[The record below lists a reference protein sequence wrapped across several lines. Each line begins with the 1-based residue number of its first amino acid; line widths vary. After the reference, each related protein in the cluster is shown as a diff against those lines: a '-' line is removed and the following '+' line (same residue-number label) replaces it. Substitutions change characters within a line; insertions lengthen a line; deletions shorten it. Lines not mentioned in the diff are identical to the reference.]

1 MEHKHQYQY
10 IVKNVTV
17 SQEANEIETVLNEY
31 CENGYYLNKLVKLDE
46 NRYLVV
52 MDCYNGSLEH
62 VQQRISSIQRRIAIY
77 SNNQKL
83 CPSPDNNEALEV
95 YSQELCRL
103 QKKYTIFPKLQS
115 YARTGL

>member
-1 MEHKHQYQY
+1 MAKTILEM
-10 IVKNVTV
+10 
-17 SQEANEIETVLNEY
+17 S
-31 CENGYYLNKLVKLDE
+31 NKLPWRKPGLQIF
-46 NRYLVV
+46 
-52 MDCYNGSLEH
+52 GSLEH

-83 CPSPDNNEALEV
+83 CPSPDNNEALEA

-103 QKKYTIFPKLQS
+103 QKKYTIFLKLHS